1 MAEDHTTIWDKCHNS
16 YEEITHMSE
25 RGGRREKGREK
36 EKEKEKVKMKE
47 NVNKKG
53 LTGS

>member
-25 RGGRREKGREK
+25 RGGAGEKK
-36 EKEKEKVKMKE
+36 EERKRKRKRK
-47 NVNKKG
+47 
-53 LTGS
+53 